1 MLTPKQQAII
11 AYAQEKLAELIE
23 ERVKELA
30 EDREE
35 LDWAEEDYIEEC
47 VERIFNTWKEEIAE
61 AAETEFKAAED
72 SIEGTI
78 WGGFIHKQFCIDTAK
93 EKARE
98 LL

>member
-11 AYAQEKLAELIE
+11 AYAQEKLADLIE
-23 ERVKELA
+23 EHVQKLA

-35 LDWAEEDYIEEC
+35 LDFEEEAEIEEY
-47 VERIFNTWKEEIAE
+47 VEKIFNMWEEEIDE
-61 AAETEFKAAED
+61 AAEAEFKSGED

-78 WGGFIHKQFCIDTAK
+78 WGGFIHKQFCTDTAK